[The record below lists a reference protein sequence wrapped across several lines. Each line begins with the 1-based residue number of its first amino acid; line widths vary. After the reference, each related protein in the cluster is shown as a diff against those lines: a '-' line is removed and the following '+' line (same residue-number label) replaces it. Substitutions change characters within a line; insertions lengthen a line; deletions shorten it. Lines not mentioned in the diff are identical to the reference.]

1 MSKKT
6 LSYEEYSQLDKDSVE
21 DMIISLL
28 KDYFKQYPFLTF
40 KGMDFGDY
48 WNEIEKE
55 IDRYPR
61 WGSIPDSNFSSRTK
75 IKLIYDLDKLRDMG
89 DNPEMNQWQS
99 KLYSELEDYFS
110 FFKLTR
116 VIPDI
121 ELDFI

>member
-6 LSYEEYSQLDKDSVE
+6 LSYEEYAQLDKDSVE

-40 KGMDFGDY
+40 KVMDFGDY

-61 WGSIPDSNFSSRTK
+61 WDSIPESNFSSRTK

>member
-6 LSYEEYSQLDKDSVE
+6 LSYEEYAQLDKDSIE

-28 KDYFKQYPFLTF
+28 EDYFKQYPFLTF
-40 KGMDFGDY
+40 KVMDFGDY

-61 WGSIPDSNFSSRTK
+61 WDSIPENNYSSRTK